1 MKRQRAKKKNPNPNP
16 AFFNN
21 VTMKPCQTWL
31 MQFNNVLLLL
41 FILFLPTQLGK
52 HFFFDFSYLSGI
64 RVDYLAPT
72 VYLLD
77 VIIFLLAIVNL
88 KIVLKFFNNK
98 MVLSG
103 LFLLLINI
111 IFSQLP
117 EISFYWFI
125 KIIEFLVVFSL
136 SKKIIIIL
144 KEKSILTTLL
154 LSSLFELFL
163 SIIQ

>member
-52 HFFFDFSYLSGI
+52 HFFFDFSYLSGV

-72 VYLLD
+72 IYLLD
-77 VIIFLLAIVNL
+77 MIVFLLAIINL

-98 MVLSG
+98 KVLIS
-103 LFLLLINI
+103 LFLLIFNI
-111 IFSQLP
+111 LFSTLP
-117 EISFYWFI
+117 VISFYWFI
-125 KIIEFLVVFSL
+125 KIIEFLIVFSL
-136 SKKIIIIL
+136 SKK
-144 KEKSILTTLL
+144 
-154 LSSLFELFL
+154 
-163 SIIQ
+163 

>member
-1 MKRQRAKKKNPNPNP
+1 MI
-16 AFFNN
+16 NN
-21 VTMKPCQTWL
+21 IL
-31 MQFNNVLLLL
+31 SILFLLL
-41 FILFLPTQLGK
+41 LPTQLGK
-52 HFFFDFSYLSGI
+52 HFFLHFSYLSGI

-125 KIIEFLVVFSL
+125 KIIEFLIIFSL
-136 SKKIIIIL
+136 SKKIIMTI
-144 KEKSILTTLL
+144 KEKSILIILL
-154 LSSLFELFL
+154 LSGLFESSSLAN
-163 SIIQ
+163 IQFKEFFITLEKDY